1 MENPRTYGKKPF
13 SIAVL
18 HGGPGAPGEMA
29 PVARELC
36 SLGGVLEPLQTKDSL
51 DGQVEE
57 LHAVLR
63 EYADLPVT
71 LIGWSWGAMLAYILT
86 SRFPSLVK
94 KLILVDAAPFE
105 EEYARGIMPERLNRM
120 SEETRAELFALVE
133 AMDSPDADKDAL
145 MGRFGEIIAGAD
157 AYEAVPHENEALEY
171 SYEINRRVWGE
182 AVAMRRSGELL
193 KLGEKIKCPVTAIHG
208 DYDPH
213 PAAGVREPLSRILP
227 DFRFILL
234 EKCGHEPWLERW
246 AKDRF
251 YEVLRREL

>member
-1 MENPRTYGKKPF
+1 MTTEPVNKLRTYGEPPF
-13 SIAVL
+13 TIAVV

-29 PVARELC
+29 PVAREL
-36 SLGGVLEPLQTKDSL
+36 SSDTGVLEPLQTATTL
-51 DGQVEE
+51 GGQVEE
-57 LHAVLR
+57 LKQVL
-63 EYADLPVT
+63 ESSGDLPII
-71 LIGWSWGAMLAYILT
+71 LIGFSWGAMLSFILAARHPT
-86 SRFPSLVK
+86 LVK

-213 PAAGVREPLSRILP
+213 PAAYHR
-227 DFRFILL
+227 
-234 EKCGHEPWLERW
+234 
-246 AKDRF
+246 
-251 YEVLRREL
+251 YRRNDHPNPFP